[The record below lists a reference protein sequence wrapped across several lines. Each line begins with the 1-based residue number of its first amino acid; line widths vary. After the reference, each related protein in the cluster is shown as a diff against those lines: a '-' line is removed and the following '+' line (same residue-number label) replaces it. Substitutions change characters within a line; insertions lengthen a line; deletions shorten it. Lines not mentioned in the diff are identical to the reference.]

1 MKKKRLPGNNGLLI
15 LCLLFISV
23 GSMAQTIEKWY
34 VNMPDI
40 LNPTLSKQNRL
51 ELLEYHKAGQ
61 GDSIANI
68 FKHQAYLL
76 KFDTLN
82 QHITVKNTP
91 TSTFEMK
98 ILNQADSTAI
108 IGIIRTVCAP
118 LCMSTIEFYDTTW
131 NLIPVQF
138 NMPTAIE
145 WVDINK
151 IPTEKIDL
159 QWVKNLM
166 GVSFVSLS
174 FSDKDQTI
182 QAKNNTLDFLSEMD
196 RKVIA
201 PYVSDKNIS
210 FKLKDRTWQRN
221 Q

>member
-118 LCMSTIEFYDTTW
+118 LCMSTIEFYDTAW

-182 QAKNNTLDFLSEMD
+182 QAKNNTLDFLSEVD

-201 PYVSDKNIS
+201 PYVSDKNLS

>member
-1 MKKKRLPGNNGLLI
+1 MKKYRLPKNKRLLLA
-15 LCLLFISV
+15 CLLFVSM

-34 VNMPDI
+34 INMPDI
-40 LNPTLSKQNRL
+40 LNPTLSKQNRM

-61 GDSIANI
+61 GDSIANL

-91 TSTFEMK
+91 SSTFEMK
-98 ILNQADSTAI
+98 ILNQPDSTVI

-118 LCMSTIEFYDTTW
+118 VCMSTIEFYDTAW
-131 NLIPVQF
+131 HSIPLRF
-138 NMPTAIE
+138 TMPTAIE

-182 QAKNNTLDFLSEMD
+182 QAKNNTLDFLSEVD

-201 PYVSDKNIS
+201 PYVSDKNLS

>member
-1 MKKKRLPGNNGLLI
+1 MKKYRLQKNKKLL
-15 LCLLFISV
+15 LACFLFVSM
-23 GSMAQTIEKWY
+23 GSLAQTIEKWY
-34 VNMPDI
+34 INMPDI
-40 LNPTLSKQNRL
+40 LNPTLSKQNRM

-61 GDSIANI
+61 GDSIANM

-118 LCMSTIEFYDTTW
+118 LCMSTIEFYDTAW

-182 QAKNNTLDFLSEMD
+182 QAKNNTLDFLSEVD

-201 PYVSDKNIS
+201 PYVSDKNLS

>member
-1 MKKKRLPGNNGLLI
+1 MKRNRLPGNNRLLI
-15 LCLLFISV
+15 VCLLFISA

-118 LCMSTIEFYDTTW
+118 LCMSTIEFYDTAW

>member
-118 LCMSTIEFYDTTW
+118 LCMSTIEFYDTAW
-131 NLIPVQF
+131 NLIPVKF
-138 NMPTAIE
+138 KMPTAIE

-151 IPTEKIDL
+151 IPVEKIDL
-159 QWVKNLM
+159 QWVRNLM

-182 QAKNNTLDFLSEMD
+182 QAKNNTLDFLSEVD

-201 PYVSDKNIS
+201 PYVSDKNLS